1 LGDFDR
7 QLAVLVSLGKIASPI
22 LGKDNKM
29 KIQPV
34 ILCGGSGTRLWPM
47 SREQHPK
54 QLLALLGPNTM
65 LQTTAQRLDAA
76 ELAAGSELLQPLVVV
91 NEEYRFATAEQL
103 REVSITAAAI
113 LLEPEGRNTAPALT
127 VAALA
132 AVQEGEDPVLVVMPA
147 DHEIVQL
154 AAFRSVVAQA
164 VSLAGEGRLVT
175 FGIPAVAPETGY
187 GYIQR
192 GSAIAGTH
200 AESIAR
206 FVEKP
211 DAKTAQGYVDSGD
224 YYWNSG
230 LFVTRASVW
239 LAQIEH
245 FRPDIFRS
253 CRAAMAA
260 AKRDKDF
267 LRLDKDAFDACPSD
281 SIDYAVMEK
290 MGRNGSA
297 DVPVVLPLDAGWS
310 DVGAWSALWELG
322 NKDAHG
328 NVFTGDVVAEGTERS
343 FVRAESRLVACVGIS
358 DAVVVETPDAVLV
371 AKRDQLHQLKKIVSD
386 LKAAG
391 RKECDAHR
399 KVHRPW
405 GCYDSVDAGP
415 RFQVK
420 RIVVKPGATLSKQMH
435 HHRAEHWIVVVGTAR
450 VTCGDKTFL
459 LSENESTYIPL
470 GTLHRL
476 ENPGKVPLELIEVQ
490 SGSYLGEDDIVRFD
504 DAYGRVSGPEK
515 PLAGSIK
522 TAPK

>member
-1 LGDFDR
+1 
-7 QLAVLVSLGKIASPI
+7 
-22 LGKDNKM
+22 M
-29 KIQPV
+29 KVQPV
-34 ILCGGSGTRLWPM
+34 ILCGGSGTRLWPL

-54 QLLALLGPNTM
+54 QLLALLGGQTM
-65 LQTTAQRLDAA
+65 LQTTALRVNASAIPTDWQLM
-76 ELAAGSELLQPLVVV
+76 QPLVVV

-103 REVSITAAAI
+103 REVNITAAAI
-113 LLEPEGRNTAPALT
+113 ILEPEGRNTAPALT

-147 DHEIVQL
+147 DHEISKLDAFRGIVEQAVRL
-154 AAFRSVVAQA
+154 AAD
-164 VSLAGEGRLVT
+164 GRLVT
-175 FGIPAVAPETGY
+175 LGIPALSPETGY

-192 GSAIAGTH
+192 GGAIAGTS

-211 DAKTAQGYVDSGD
+211 DLQTAQTYVESKD

-230 LFVTRASVW
+230 VFVTRASVW

-245 FRPDIFRS
+245 FRPDIFKA
-253 CRAAMAA
+253 CRASMAA
-260 AKRDKDF
+260 ASVDKDF
-267 LRLDKDAFDACPSD
+267 LRLDKTTFRACPAD

-290 MGRNGSA
+290 LGRNGRA
-297 DVPVVLPLDAGWS
+297 DVPAVLPLDAGWS
-310 DVGAWSALWELG
+310 DVGAWGALWDLG
-322 NKDAHG
+322 KKDANA
-328 NVFTGDVVAEGTERS
+328 NVFSGDVMEQGTQRS
-343 FVRAESRLVACVGIS
+343 FVRAESRLVACIGLS
-358 DAVVVETPDAVLV
+358 DTVVIETPDAVLV
-371 AKRDQLHQLKKIVSD
+371 AKRDQLHLLKKIVAD

-399 KVHRPW
+399 KIHRPW

-420 RIVVKPGATLSKQMH
+420 RIVVKPGASLSRQMH

-450 VTCGDKTFL
+450 VTCGTKTFL

-490 SGSYLGEDDIVRFD
+490 SGSYLGEDDIVRYD
-504 DAYGRVSGPEK
+504 DVYGRDCLPEDAAAT
-515 PLAGSIK
+515 PASTAAG
-522 TAPK
+522 